1 MKQLIIYFGKQNE
14 SVLGFGTTADTIKGQ
29 VDDNFDII
37 NMLSHQWASININN
51 GVKYINTNNIL
62 WIDLVEVKDNEERN

>member
-1 MKQLIIYFGKQNE
+1 MKQLKIYFGKQNE
-14 SVLGFGTTADTIKGQ
+14 SVLGFGTTDDTIKCQ

-37 NMLSHQWASININN
+37 NILSHQWASININN

>member
-1 MKQLIIYFGKQNE
+1 MKQLIIYFGKQKD
-14 SVLGFGTTADTIKGQ
+14 SVLDLGTSADIIKCQ

-37 NMLSHQWASININN
+37 NILSPQWASININN

>member
-1 MKQLIIYFGKQNE
+1 MKQLIIYFGKQKD
-14 SVLGFGTTADTIKGQ
+14 SVLDLGTSADIIKCQ

-37 NMLSHQWASININN
+37 NILSHQWASININN